1 MHGWNFH
8 PELGCGESEAER
20 DGSPIFDGRSCS
32 IEVVSLED
40 GRLEAD
46 GQSR

>member
-8 PELGCGESEAER
+8 PKLQCGEAEAER

-32 IEVVSLED
+32 TEVVSL
-40 GRLEAD
+40 RN
-46 GQSR
+46 